1 MVGKAQITP
10 LCSMTNEN
18 HPLML
23 CVYTRS
29 SLNLLVPEPC
39 VSHRLTGV
47 QGLEELSPP
56 NGGCKDKSTV
66 VGNYVYPVL
75 LVSAMLEM
83 LDLISKKE
91 NNVQISKVWAKDKFC
106 IMKCKR
112 RKKLLWNSTP
122 NCKCYSHSLIAAQL

>member
-1 MVGKAQITP
+1 MVRKAQITP

-29 SLNLLVPEPC
+29 SLNLLVSEPC
-39 VSHRLTGV
+39 VSRRLTGV
-47 QGLEELSPP
+47 QGLYSEELSLP
-56 NGGCKDKSTV
+56 NGGFKGKSTV

-83 LDLISKKE
+83 LGLISKKE
-91 NNVQISKVWAKDKFC
+91 NNV
-106 IMKCKR
+106 
-112 RKKLLWNSTP
+112 
-122 NCKCYSHSLIAAQL
+122 